1 MSKFPKLNDQIKENM
16 KMNFSHKLRASSS
29 SLSIYALLMLH
40 LQVDFSRLLLMF
52 RKDILHS
59 N

>member
-29 SLSIYALLMLH
+29 LSSYALLMLH
-40 LQVDFSRLLLMF
+40 LQVDSVGC
-52 RKDILHS
+52 I
-59 N
+59 